1 MDIKAKIDK
10 LRKERGWSLFKLAK
24 EAGIY
29 PTTVY
34 NWFNSIN
41 ATPTREKID
50 DLCAAFGISTASFYA
65 DIDANELTAEEMEL
79 LEVFH
84 KIPDKKKGVAIATLK
99 AMCE

>member
-1 MDIKAKIDK
+1 MDIKEKIDK

-24 EAGIY
+24 ESGIY

-50 DLCAAFGISTASFYA
+50 DLCAAFGISVSSFYA
-65 DIDANELTAEEMEL
+65 DVDADNLTATEIEL
-79 LEVFH
+79 LEAFR
-84 KIPDKKKGVAIATLK
+84 KIPDKKKDVAIATLK